1 MNHESSFFYV
11 THDLIHKRCWFIHTP
26 EVDAWSMVQSQYL
39 TLVRKKKK
47 AKLRSYR
54 PVGYAAGKNETKNVQ
69 LDGDTVSLP

>member
-1 MNHESSFFYV
+1 
-11 THDLIHKRCWFIHTP
+11 
-26 EVDAWSMVQSQYL
+26 MVQSQYL

-47 AKLRSYR
+47 AKLRTYR